1 VIHSRRH
8 ATRGFTLVE
17 VLVALVVVA
26 LGMGALLTTISSSA
40 NAIARLRD
48 KSFAQWIALNQ
59 ISLLRLSGQRPAEGV
74 TSGEV
79 DYAGGKWR
87 WQRQVT
93 DQGVAGILRVEVR
106 VAPQAVQTTKS
117 TDSGSEV
124 ETFPATGV
132 AFAFIGS
139 AVMRA
144 SGIDPDWSL
153 EAAASRTGGL
163 GAGGPGAGGPE
174 TGAPGGGA
182 GTPLGTQP

>member
-1 VIHSRRH
+1 MIHLRRH
-8 ATRGFTLVE
+8 GPRGFTLVE

-59 ISLLRLSGQRPAEGV
+59 ISLLRLSGQRPSAGA
-74 TSGEV
+74 TTGEV
-79 DYAGGKWR
+79 EYAGAKWR
-87 WQRQVT
+87 WRQEVT
-93 DQGVAGILRVEVR
+93 DQGIAGILRVEVR
-106 VAPQAVQTTKS
+106 VAPQVAGAGNVG
-117 TDSGSEV
+117 SGSKEE
-124 ETFPATGV
+124 ETFPATGI

-153 EAAASRTGGL
+153 DAAAPRGPGPGG
-163 GAGGPGAGGPE
+163 GGPGGENPPPE
-174 TGAPGGGA
+174 A
-182 GTPLGTQP
+182 QP

>member
-1 VIHSRRH
+1 MIHPRRN
-8 ATRGFTLVE
+8 APGGFTLVE

-74 TSGEV
+74 TTGEV

-87 WQRQVT
+87 WRREVT

-106 VAPQAVQTTKS
+106 AAPQVAGASDTGAGTE
-117 TDSGSEV
+117 DEP
-124 ETFPATGV
+124 FPATGI

-139 AVMRA
+139 SVMRA
-144 SGIDPDWSL
+144 SGIDPDWSIG
-153 EAAASRTGGL
+153 AATPRTPAP
-163 GAGGPGAGGPE
+163 GAGGPGSGDGP
-174 TGAPGGGA
+174 P
-182 GTPLGTQP
+182 QVQQ